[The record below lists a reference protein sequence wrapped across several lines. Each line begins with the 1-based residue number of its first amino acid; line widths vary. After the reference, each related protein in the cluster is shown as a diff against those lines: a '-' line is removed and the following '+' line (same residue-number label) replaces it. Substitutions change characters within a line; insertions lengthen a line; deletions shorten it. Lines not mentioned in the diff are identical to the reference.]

1 MINILS
7 AILFSFSANIDN
19 IALGIAYGIKK
30 IHISNIK
37 NFLITLCTSF
47 ITIVS
52 MKLGDY
58 IFSFFNE
65 RISNS
70 IGSIA
75 LILIG
80 TFGILKILYNKYIK
94 KKSIGTENFQYKKLE
109 FKELM
114 SIVFTLSCNNIAV
127 GFAASVAGIDLIT
140 TLISTF
146 IFSFFF
152 LYIGNKLGKNMI
164 NKVLSKYSDI
174 IGSLILILIGVIQ
187 LFFKPTT

>member
-30 IHISNIK
+30 IHISYIK

-127 GFAASVAGIDLIT
+127 GFAASVAGIDIIT

-187 LFFKPTT
+187 LFF